1 MAKAKKDVKGQGS
14 IVQFEEDKP
23 KSKCRKWQLRNPRVR
38 TPERLSMPPRQ
49 GCSMAPIRRRP
60 RRCVTSSMKSSRA
73 RSRGRDCGGN
83 LGPRLARS
91 RNQLH
96 GKGYGPSP
104 GHVVQTGHHPHDNPI
119 SDRFP
124 WHARLMGR
132 VPPLSSARVPRSR
145 RSSARGSRRL
155 PRPPHA
161 RATWSRR
168 GGGSARS
175 AGSSA

>member
-1 MAKAKKDVKGQGS
+1 MAKAQSFNLRRTSPRASAASGS
-14 IVQFEEDKP
+14 FSYP
-23 KSKCRKWQLRNPRVR
+23 WVR
-38 TPERLSMPPRQ
+38 IPERVSMSPRQ
-49 GCSMAPIRRRP
+49 GRSMAPIRRQP
-60 RRCVTSSMKSSRA
+60 RRCVTSSMKSSRT
-73 RSRGRDCGGN
+73 RSKGWDCGGN

-104 GHVVQTGHHPHDNPI
+104 GHVVQTGHHPHDSPI

-132 VPPLSSARVPRSR
+132 APPLPSSRAPRSR
-145 RSSARGSRRL
+145 RSPARGSRRL

-161 RATWSRR
+161 RATWCRR